1 MMIKQVMTYESIKIL
16 NTKIKNLMIVFRYS
30 NRIMDYMIL
39 NYHFIIHLHKEETQ
53 ICIDRILSINKTK
66 LIC

>member
-1 MMIKQVMTYESIKIL
+1 MMTYESIKIL
-16 NTKIKNLMIVFRYS
+16 NTKIKNIMIVFRYS
-30 NRIMDYMIL
+30 NRIMLMDYMIL

-53 ICIDRILSINKTK
+53 ICIDRIPSINKTK